1 MPSKAHNAYLESRI
15 LSAEP
20 VELICLLYQG
30 AISEVREARRHLQEK
45 NIRARSNSITKVH
58 DILSEL
64 TTVLDHKQGGQIA
77 QNLAQLYDYMMRR
90 ITEANFK
97 QIDEPLVE
105 TLGLLTTLKEG
116 WDGVQQQQQAR
127 PAAPSGNAWAQMATQ
142 DVSSGSQAWS
152 F

>member
-1 MPSKAHNAYLESRI
+1 MPRNAHNAYLESRI

-45 NIRARSNSITKVH
+45 NIRARSKSISKVH

-64 TTVLDHKQGGQIA
+64 TTVLDHKQGGEIA
-77 QNLAQLYDYMMRR
+77 KNLAQLYDYMMRR
-90 ITEANFK
+90 VTEANFK

-105 TLGLLTTLKEG
+105 MLGLLTTLKEG
-116 WDGVQQQQQAR
+116 WDGVLQQQAR
-127 PAAPSGNAWAQMATQ
+127 PAAPSGNAWAQAATQ
-142 DVSSGSQAWS
+142 DASGGSQAWS

>member
-1 MPSKAHNAYLESRI
+1 MPRNAHNAYLESRI

-30 AISEVREARRHLQEK
+30 AISEVREARRHLQDK
-45 NIRARSNSITKVH
+45 NIRARSKSISKVH

-64 TTVLDHKQGGQIA
+64 TTVLDHKQGGEIA
-77 QNLAQLYDYMMRR
+77 KNLARLYDYMMRR
-90 ITEANFK
+90 VTEANFK

-105 TLGLLTTLKEG
+105 MLGLLTTLKEG
-116 WDGVQQQQQAR
+116 WDGVLQQQSR
-127 PAAPSGNAWAQMATQ
+127 PAAPSGNAWAQAATQ
-142 DVSSGSQAWS
+142 DSMSGSQAWS

>member
-1 MPSKAHNAYLESRI
+1 MSSNAHNAYLESRI
-15 LSAEP
+15 LSAQP

-45 NIRARSNSITKVH
+45 NIRARSKSITKVH

-64 TTVLDHKQGGQIA
+64 TTVLDHNQGGQIA
-77 QNLAQLYDYMMRR
+77 KNLAQLYDYMMRR

-105 TLGLLTTLKEG
+105 TLALLTTLKEG
-116 WDGVQQQQQAR
+116 WDGVQQQQAK
-127 PAAPSGNAWAQMATQ
+127 PAAPSSNAWAQMATQ
-142 DVSSGSQAWS
+142 DSSSGSQAWS